1 MFGIRRPGPPAILL
15 ATFIAVLFLYSATVA
30 DLYVLWVSSGSTI
43 YSHGALLMPVAAYLF
58 YLRWRTLDFGR
69 SHASVPGAL
78 SVAALSFLWFLAG
91 LGGVAAV
98 QYALFVGLFPAL
110 IWAIFGW
117 RTMQRLVFPFVLLLC
132 AIPIWEVINEG
143 ALQLLNTALVER
155 LLELTGIPVYREGI
169 SLNLPNGAFKVAE
182 NCSGMRQLVVAIPI
196 ALIYAH
202 LNQLKMATM
211 TAYAAVAALLSVLVN
226 VVRIYIVVVSGY
238 LTDMQHYFVREDH
251 ITLGWVLFGV
261 AILLF
266 LLLSNRV
273 FHRQQIQEPAE
284 YTESI
289 ANNTVPFTIG
299 RGAVAGIAGLLLAPM
314 LVQIYAQRAE
324 PVVDAASITPP
335 ASVGDWFGQVQ
346 AEPDYVPAYQQGDVV
361 RHATYTNPAGEVV
374 AAYVSYFASQRQGR
388 EAVSSMN
395 KLADGVRWHTGL
407 AQQFGVMIDGVDFR
421 VREAVVRG
429 SDGREKVVWQ
439 WYYALGRHTAS
450 NGWAKVLGTVG
461 DLLHQRDITVIALST
476 DMGASLE
483 RSRDRLTDFAGAA
496 LPQLVDMI
504 QSLESE

>member
-1 MFGIRRPGPPAILL
+1 MFGIRRPGPPVILF

-58 YLRWRTLDFGR
+58 YSRWRTLDFGR
-69 SHASVPGAL
+69 SHASALGAL

-117 RTMQRLVFPFVLLLC
+117 RTMQCLVFPFVLLLC

-143 ALQLLNTALVER
+143 TLQLLNTALVER
-155 LLELTGIPVYREGI
+155 LLELTGISVYREGI
-169 SLNLPNGAFKVAE
+169 TLNLSNGAFKVAE

-202 LNQLKMATM
+202 LNQFKVATM
-211 TAYAAVAALLSVLVN
+211 TVYAATAALLSVLVN

-251 ITLGWVLFGV
+251 ITLGWVLFGA

-266 LLLSNRV
+266 LLGSNRV
-273 FHRQQIQEPAE
+273 FLKQGQEPAPMN
-284 YTESI
+284 TAGAI
-289 ANNTVPFTIG
+289 APFAIR
-299 RGAVAGIAGLLLAPM
+299 RGAVAGIAGLLLAPV
-314 LVQIYAQRAE
+314 LVLIYTQRAE
-324 PVVDAASITPP
+324 PLIDTTGMTPP
-335 ASVGDWFGQVQ
+335 AAIGNWSGHLQV
-346 AEPDYVPAYQQGDVV
+346 EPDYVPAYQQGDVV
-361 RHATYTNPAGEVV
+361 RHAAYTNPAGETV
-374 AAYVSYFASQRQGR
+374 AAYVSYFASQRQDH
-388 EAVSSMN
+388 EAVSTMN
-395 KLADGVRWHTGL
+395 KLADGVQWHSGL
-407 AQQFGVMIDGVDFR
+407 TQQFGVKIDGLDFR

-450 NGWAKVLGTVG
+450 NAWAKVLGTVG
-461 DLLHQRDITVIALST
+461 DLLHQRDVTVIALST
-476 DMGASLE
+476 DVGTSLE

-504 QSLESE
+504 RSLETE